1 MKLSNQQVDALA
13 VEICKK
19 NNQKIEKEK
28 SERLKN
34 PEVIK
39 KAKVAFAIFSKLDDI
54 GKKAVSPYYAK
65 KLSDFVAAYA
75 EEIEIKTVYFRESD
89 IKNKIILA
97 SIDSSSLDELKTKL
111 NYEF

>member
-54 GKKAVSPYYAK
+54 GKKAK
-65 KLSDFVAAYA
+65 KIKGFKKAWAGILDDYDLEDFEDIEDEDDL
-75 EEIEIKTVYFRESD
+75 EEIET
-89 IKNKIILA
+89 
-97 SIDSSSLDELKTKL
+97 ELEEWIGLFLLVENLK
-111 NYEF
+111 